1 MTSRHAD
8 CIYRC
13 MQATEFNHVASH
25 LRPRLLEAARQ
36 ILHDE
41 DEAED
46 AVQDALVSLW
56 RWRERVDTQRDVEP
70 LLQRILR
77 NCCLNI
83 LTVRRR
89 RRALAAPL
97 EELPGS
103 TLRSLTARSNDP
115 HASLEEKESEQRV
128 RLRTR
133 KSRTGYEIGSAV
145 FPATSRL
152 TSAGSSAGN
161 PRNSSYCGVLSCKT
175 EFQKLC

>member
-1 MTSRHAD
+1 
-8 CIYRC
+8 
-13 MQATEFNHVASH
+13 MQATEFNHIACH

-83 LTVRRR
+83 LTAKRRR
-89 RRALAAPL
+89 RSLAAPL

-115 HASLEEKESEQRV
+115 HASLEEKESELRVSLALSQLPPRWQRV
-128 RLRTR
+128 LTMRLLDDLDNAQIASILGLSQT
-133 KSRTGYEIGSAV
+133 
-145 FPATSRL
+145 ATSSLINRARTAL
-152 TSAGSSAGN
+152 LQNLKQFS
-161 PRNSSYCGVLSCKT
+161 
-175 EFQKLC
+175 Q